1 MSLRSSDF
9 AMTQDMTPQDPRT
22 VVQPAEA
29 EATAGGPP
37 PGPDTGEDIEALLR
51 KAETEAAELK
61 DAWLRARA
69 ESENTRRQSQQD
81 LARAT
86 KFAIEKFAAD
96 LLPVKDAL
104 EQALAAPNLTVDTL
118 KSGTEL
124 TLKNLQSAFSR
135 ANVQEIDPLGEKFD
149 PHRHQAVQMVDSEQP
164 ANTVVSVYQ
173 KGYVLNDRVLRPAMV
188 AVAKGSGN

>member
-1 MSLRSSDF
+1 
-9 AMTQDMTPQDPRT
+9 MTPHDPRSDGL
-22 VVQPAEA
+22 PLDAENA
-29 EATAGGPP
+29 APDPQTAG
-37 PGPDTGEDIEALLR
+37 DAASDIEALLR

-96 LLPVKDAL
+96 LFPVKDAL
-104 EQALAAPNLTVDTL
+104 EQALATQNATVEAL
-118 KSGTEL
+118 RAGTEL
-124 TLKNLQSAFSR
+124 TLRNLQSAFSR

-149 PHRHQAVQMVDSEQP
+149 PHRHQAVQMVESDQP
-164 ANTVVSVYQ
+164 GNTVVSVYQ

-188 AVAKGSGN
+188 AVAKGEGG

>member
-1 MSLRSSDF
+1 
-9 AMTQDMTPQDPRT
+9 MTPQDPRSDGLP
-22 VVQPAEA
+22 VEGENPAA
-29 EATAGGPP
+29 DPAQAG
-37 PGPDTGEDIEALLR
+37 DSTQDIEALLR
-51 KAETEAAELK
+51 KAESEAAELK

-69 ESENTRRQSQQD
+69 DSENTRRQSQQD

-86 KFAIEKFAAD
+86 KFAIEKFATD

-104 EQALAAPNLTVDTL
+104 EQALSARNVTVETL
-118 KSGTEL
+118 RSGTEL

-135 ANVQEIDPLGEKFD
+135 ANVQEVDPLGEKFD
-149 PHRHQAVQMVDSEQP
+149 PHRHQAVQMVDSDQP

-188 AVAKGSGN
+188 AVAKGSEG

>member
-1 MSLRSSDF
+1 
-9 AMTQDMTPQDPRT
+9 MTPQDRNNDVLPIESERPS
-22 VVQPAEA
+22 VDPAP
-29 EATAGGPP
+29 TADPA
-37 PGPDTGEDIEALLR
+37 PDIDVLLR
-51 KAETEAAELK
+51 KAETEAADLK

-69 ESENTRRQSQQD
+69 ESENVRRQAQAD

-104 EQALAAPNLTVDTL
+104 EQALAHENVTAETL
-118 KSGTEL
+118 KSGAEL

-135 ANVQEIDPLGEKFD
+135 ANVQEIDPVGQKFD
-149 PHRHQAVQMVDSEQP
+149 PHRHQAVQMVPSDAP
-164 ANTVVSVYQ
+164 ANTVVTVYQ

-188 AVAKGSGN
+188 AVSQGRAGAAG

>member
-1 MSLRSSDF
+1 MN
-9 AMTQDMTPQDPRT
+9 PHDPRYEGL
-22 VVQPAEA
+22 PGDAES
-29 EATAGGPP
+29 GGADPLAADD
-37 PGPDTGEDIEALLR
+37 GASDLETLLR

-69 ESENTRRQSQQD
+69 ESDNTRRQAQAD

-86 KFAIEKFAAD
+86 KFAIEKFAGD

-104 EQALAAPNLTVDTL
+104 EQALASDNVTAETL
-118 KSGTEL
+118 KSGAEL

-135 ANVQEIDPLGEKFD
+135 ANVQEIDPAGEKFD
-149 PHRHQAVQMVDSEQP
+149 PHRHQAVQVVDSDQP

-173 KGYVLNDRVLRPAMV
+173 KGYILNDRVLRPAMV
-188 AVAKGSGN
+188 AVAKGADGG

>member
-1 MSLRSSDF
+1 
-9 AMTQDMTPQDPRT
+9 MTPQDRNNEALPIET
-22 VVQPAEA
+22 EQVHGDPAP
-29 EATAGGPP
+29 TADPAP
-37 PGPDTGEDIEALLR
+37 DIEELLR

-69 ESENTRRQSQQD
+69 DSENARRQAQAD

-104 EQALAAPNLTVDTL
+104 EQALAHENVSAETL
-118 KSGTEL
+118 KSGAEL

-135 ANVQEIDPLGEKFD
+135 ANVQEIDPAGQKFD
-149 PHRHQAVQMVDSEQP
+149 PHRHQAVQMVPSDAP
-164 ANTVVSVYQ
+164 ANTVVTVYQ

-188 AVAKGSGN
+188 AVSQGPEG

>member
-1 MSLRSSDF
+1 
-9 AMTQDMTPQDPRT
+9 MTPHDPRSEG
-22 VVQPAEA
+22 QPAEA
-29 EATAGGPP
+29 EPTAGGPP
-37 PGPDTGEDIEALLR
+37 PGDAGEDIESLLR

-104 EQALAAPNLTVDTL
+104 EQALVTPNLTVDTL

-124 TLKNLQSAFSR
+124 TLKNLQVAFSR
-135 ANVQEIDPLGEKFD
+135 AN
-149 PHRHQAVQMVDSEQP
+149 
-164 ANTVVSVYQ
+164 
-173 KGYVLNDRVLRPAMV
+173 
-188 AVAKGSGN
+188 

>member
-1 MSLRSSDF
+1 
-9 AMTQDMTPQDPRT
+9 MTPQDPRT
-22 VVQPAEA
+22 D
-29 EATAGGPP
+29 GPP
-37 PGPDTGEDIEALLR
+37 LEAGNPDTAAAGDATSDIETLLH

-69 ESENTRRQSQQD
+69 ESENTRRQAQQD

-86 KFAIEKFAAD
+86 KFAIEKFASD

-104 EQALAAPNLTVDTL
+104 EQALATENSTVETL
-118 KSGTEL
+118 RSGTEL

-135 ANVQEIDPLGEKFD
+135 ANVQEIDPVGEKFD
-149 PHRHQAVQMVDSEQP
+149 PHRHQAVQMVDSDQP
-164 ANTVVSVYQ
+164 ANTVVSVFQ

-188 AVAKGSGN
+188 TVARGRESA

>member
-1 MSLRSSDF
+1 MTAQDTHSDGLPVESGSV
-9 AMTQDMTPQDPRT
+9 QSQPERRPDPA
-22 VVQPAEA
+22 P
-29 EATAGGPP
+29 
-37 PGPDTGEDIEALLR
+37 DIEALLQ

-69 ESENTRRQSQQD
+69 DSENARRQAQAD

-104 EQALAAPNLTVDTL
+104 EQALAAENVTADTL
-118 KSGTEL
+118 RAGSEL
-124 TLKNLQSAFSR
+124 TLKNLQAAFSR
-135 ANVQEIDPLGEKFD
+135 ANVQEVDPLGEKFD
-149 PHRHQAVQMVDSEQP
+149 PHRHQAVQAVPSDDAP
-164 ANTVVSVYQ
+164 NTVVNVYQ

-188 AVAKGSGN
+188 AVAKGPDS

>member
-1 MSLRSSDF
+1 
-9 AMTQDMTPQDPRT
+9 MTPHDPRSEG
-22 VVQPAEA
+22 QPTEA
-29 EATAGGPP
+29 DATAGGPP
-37 PGPDTGEDIEALLR
+37 PGADAGEDIEALLR
-51 KAETEAAELK
+51 KAETAAAELK

-104 EQALAAPNLTVDTL
+104 EQALAAPNLTVETL
-118 KSGTEL
+118 RSGTEL
-124 TLKNLQSAFSR
+124 TLKNLQAAFSR
-135 ANVQEIDPLGEKFD
+135 ANVQEIDPAGDKFD
-149 PHRHQAVQMVDSEQP
+149 PHRHQAVQMVDSDQP

-188 AVAKGSGN
+188 AVAKGSDGS

>member
-1 MSLRSSDF
+1 MS
-9 AMTQDMTPQDPRT
+9 AQDPRSEGLP
-22 VVQPAEA
+22 VEAGDVHAEPA
-29 EATAGGPP
+29 
-37 PGPDTGEDIEALLR
+37 PGRDPAEDIEALLR

-69 ESENTRRQSQQD
+69 ESENTRRQAQAD

-86 KFAIEKFAAD
+86 KFAIEKFAGD

-104 EQALAAPNLTVDTL
+104 EHSLAAENVDAETL
-118 KSGTEL
+118 RAGSEL

-135 ANVQEIDPLGEKFD
+135 ANIQEVDPKGEKFD
-149 PHRHQAVQMVDSEQP
+149 PHRHQAVQMVPSDQP
-164 ANTVVSVYQ
+164 ANTVVNVLQ

-188 AVAKGSGN
+188 VVSQGPGT

>member
-1 MSLRSSDF
+1 MTSQDHRPDGLPLETENGAADAASSGDQ
-9 AMTQDMTPQDPRT
+9 AADL
-22 VVQPAEA
+22 
-29 EATAGGPP
+29 
-37 PGPDTGEDIEALLR
+37 EDLLR

-69 ESENTRRQSQQD
+69 ESENVRRQSQQD

-86 KFAIEKFAAD
+86 KFAIEKFAGD

-104 EQALAAPNLTVDTL
+104 EQALATETATVEAL
-118 KSGTEL
+118 RAGTEL

-135 ANVQEIDPLGEKFD
+135 ANVQEIDPLGERFD
-149 PHRHQAVQMVDSEQP
+149 PYRHQAVQMVDSDQP

-188 AVAKGSGN
+188 AVAKGREE